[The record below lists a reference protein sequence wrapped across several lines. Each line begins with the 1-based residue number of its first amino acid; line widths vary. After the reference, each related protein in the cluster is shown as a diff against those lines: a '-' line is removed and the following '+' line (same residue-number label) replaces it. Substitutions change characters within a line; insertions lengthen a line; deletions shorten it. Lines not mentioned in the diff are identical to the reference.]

1 MAISQP
7 VLEPLREAEKLLR
20 DALAYSARTEKAHV
34 PAVISELIVQINNL
48 IDMTEL
54 MENMADKVKIP
65 KSY

>member
-1 MAISQP
+1 M
-7 VLEPLREAEKLLR
+7 LR
-20 DALAYSARTEKAHV
+20 DTLAYTARTEKAHV

-65 KSY
+65 KRY